1 MLVVTDSPTYA
12 ARLLPGVSGW
22 IAGVPCPSPSL
33 ETLADRMFGNRAVHA
48 TEWPAEGPWSCLC
61 AVESATGSQYDLLMD
76 LGREDATL
84 PHGVLCVAGAGS
96 GLHGMRGRR
105 WSAVPGNIHL
115 SVRFIPPAGLVR
127 SAAPLVA
134 MAAVSVIETIDRI
147 PGLEGCAGI
156 RWVNDVFIDGAK
168 VSGILAHVDGDEAG
182 GITSAV
188 IGIGLNVET
197 RPSIEATPFVP
208 RTHSLRTAGGAPD
221 ACRLGPV
228 FAALLE
234 SLAANWSSLIAGGFP
249 GVLAAYRR
257 RSLVIGRHV
266 SIYVDDGDDDPAER
280 ASGRVERL
288 GDALELYLEGVDCPF
303 ATGRLVLRDP

>member
-1 MLVVTDSPTYA
+1 MLVVTDSLTYA

-22 IAGVPCPSPSL
+22 SAGVPRPSPSL

-48 TEWPAEGPWSCLC
+48 TEWPAGGPWSCLC
-61 AVESATGSQYDLLMD
+61 AAESATGSQYDLLVD
-76 LGREDATL
+76 LGREDAAL

-115 SVRFIPPAGLVR
+115 SAHLIPPTGLVR

-134 MAAVSVIETIDRI
+134 LATVSVVETIDRI

-168 VSGILAHVDGDEAG
+168 VSGILAHVDGGAAG
-182 GITSAV
+182 VTSAV
-188 IGIGLNVET
+188 IGIGLNVEM
-197 RPSIEATPFVP
+197 RPSIEATTFVP
-208 RTHSLRTAGGAPD
+208 RTHSLRTAGGAPE

-234 SLAANWSSLIAGGFP
+234 SLAANWTSLVTGGYQE
-249 GVLAAYRR
+249 VLAAYRQ
-257 RSLVIGRHV
+257 RSLAIGRHV
-266 SIYVDDGDDDPAER
+266 SIYVDGGDDDPVER
-280 ASGRVERL
+280 ASGRVQRL
-288 GDALELYLEGVDCPF
+288 GDALELYLEGVAHPF
-303 ATGRLVLRDP
+303 TTGRVVIREP